1 MASLL
6 RLICGM
12 CGIAGIAYRER
23 GRSGPEPLVRRMCAA
38 LKHRGPDDEGVWVA
52 GGGGLGMRRLSI
64 IDLAG
69 SQQPIFNEDH
79 TKAIVFNGEIY
90 NYQELRRGLVAR
102 GHVLRTHGD
111 TETVLHL
118 YEELGVECVT
128 RLRGMFAFA
137 IWDAPADTLLFARHP
152 SPPKPLSPT
161 SPPPALAPPSHLKP

>member
-52 GGGGLGMRRLSI
+52 GGVGLGMRRLSI

-111 TETVLHL
+111 TDTALHL
-118 YEELGVECVT
+118 YDELGVECVT
-128 RLRGMFAFA
+128 RLPALFAFA
-137 IWDAPADTLLFARHP
+137 NSDPAAPTLPFAR
-152 SPPKPLSPT
+152 PPLRPTPL
-161 SPPPALAPPSHLKP
+161 